1 MRRVEVSGCCCWQI
15 FTVIGWERVLCNA
28 VSAAA
33 AAADVSAPD
42 RISRAGA
49 SVGGGGGGGGD

>member
-33 AAADVSAPD
+33 ADVSAPD